1 MKRLLVSMLLGSVTL
16 TLGGVM
22 AGCSASA
29 SVDPHDSGVH
39 ARTAGDRDETYT
51 KKTIVRDANGN
62 VVERK
67 VEEKHTD

>member
-1 MKRLLVSMLLGSVTL
+1 MKRLLVSMLLGSLTL

-29 SVDPHDSGVH
+29 SVDPHDSDVH
-39 ARTAGDRDETYT
+39 ARTSSDRQETY
-51 KKTIVRDANGN
+51 KKTTVRDANGN

-67 VEEKHTD
+67 VETKTTD